1 MAIKDFKVNVT
12 PAKIQ
17 EFIQRQEQL
26 PEPNKVYIA
35 WLKKQFHLYCKAE
48 VKNGEQDVT

>member
-1 MAIKDFKVNVT
+1 MAIKDFTVKVT

-17 EFIQRQEQL
+17 QFIERQEVL
-26 PEPNKVYIA
+26 EEPNQIYIA

-48 VKNGEQDVT
+48 EKKANDDT